1 MINNKKNIFFIL
13 FSILLINGQT
23 DIAGQINNWKTVIKT
38 ILDAAVA
45 VFAIAGGFIVFLQYM
60 QGSEQA
66 QRNFI
71 RFLSGLAIFGLIEA
85 IANFF
90 VATP

>member
-1 MINNKKNIFFIL
+1 MKNMKKLIMNSKKTFFFLL
-13 FSILLINGQT
+13 FSIFVIHAQT
-23 DIAGQINNWKTVIKT
+23 DIVSQIGTWKQSIKT

-71 RFLSGLAIFGLIEA
+71 R
-85 IANFF
+85 
-90 VATP
+90 